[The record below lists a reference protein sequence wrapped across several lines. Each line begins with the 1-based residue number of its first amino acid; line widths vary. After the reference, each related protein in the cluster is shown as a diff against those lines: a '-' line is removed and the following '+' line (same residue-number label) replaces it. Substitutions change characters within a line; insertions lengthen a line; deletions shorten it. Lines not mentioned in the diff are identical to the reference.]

1 MAKRRSRKTKRSKIS
16 GVRRKRTRMSGIGSI
31 DFMNIAGVLAGGVIA
46 GFVNTFNKEDETTK
60 LKKIDP
66 KLFAGG
72 KIALGVALPMFIKNP
87 IVSGIGAGMVAVGGL
102 ELVKNLAPKMISGF
116 GALEDTD
123 TISISLEGVN
133 VLSGNNFD
141 EVVLAGDNDI
151 SVINGNDDIS
161 VVNGNDDMNFDNDD
175 DYL

>member
-87 IVSGIGAGMVAVGGL
+87 IVSGIGAGMIAVGGL

-141 EVVLAGDNDI
+141 EGVLAGDNDI

>member
-1 MAKRRSRKTKRSKIS
+1 
-16 GVRRKRTRMSGIGSI
+16 
-31 DFMNIAGVLAGGVIA
+31 
-46 GFVNTFNKEDETTK
+46 
-60 LKKIDP
+60 
-66 KLFAGG
+66 
-72 KIALGVALPMFIKNP
+72 MFIKNP
-87 IVSGIGAGMVAVGGL
+87 IVNGIGAGMIAVGGL
-102 ELVKNLAPKMISGF
+102 ELVKNLAPKIISGF

-133 VLSGNNFD
+133 VLSGNDFD
-141 EVVLAGDNDI
+141 EGVLAGNDDI

>member
-1 MAKRRSRKTKRSKIS
+1 MAKRRSRKTKRSKVS
-16 GVRRKRTRMSGIGSI
+16 GVRRKTTRMSGIGSI
-31 DFMNIAGVLAGGVIA
+31 DFLNIAGILAGGVIA

-72 KIALGVALPMFIKNP
+72 KIALGVALPMLVKNP
-87 IVSGIGAGMVAVGGL
+87 IVNGIGAGMIAVGGL
-102 ELVKNLAPKMISGF
+102 ELIKNLAPKMISGF

-141 EVVLAGDNDI
+141 EGVLAGNDDI
-151 SVINGNDDIS
+151 SVINGNDDIT